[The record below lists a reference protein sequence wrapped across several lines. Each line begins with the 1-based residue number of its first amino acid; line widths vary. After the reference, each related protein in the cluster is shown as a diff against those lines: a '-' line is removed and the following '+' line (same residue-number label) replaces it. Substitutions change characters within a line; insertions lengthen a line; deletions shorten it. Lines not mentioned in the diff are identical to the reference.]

1 MLAVHFTLSYSM
13 NYRIGIDPKN
23 STNPNWMIIETS
35 CHVNDFTYTLNF
47 EIVLIL
53 DPKLL
58 ERLFEINLFGVE
70 MLEEKV
76 TSFTLLEDLMNRPFK
91 QFLD

>member
-1 MLAVHFTLSYSM
+1 MLVVHFTLSYSM
-13 NYRIGIDPKN
+13 NYGIGIDSKN
-23 STNPNWMIIETS
+23 STNPDWMIIETS
-35 CHVNDFTYTLNF
+35 SHVNDFANAPHF
-47 EIVLIL
+47 KVVLIL

-70 MLEEKV
+70 MLKEEV
-76 TSFTLLEDLMNRPFK
+76 TSFTLLEDLMDRPLK